1 MPRTDCQDRWFC
13 PFRSYAREVAAS
25 FLDDVERVQL
35 CDLMVS
41 LGPEAATVLQPWTTR
56 DLAAHLFLRENDA
69 LAGPGLV
76 VPGPWA
82 HLAERHRQDAASRDY
97 LDLIAAIRA
106 GPRGLF
112 RLGWFRRVPNLNE
125 LFVHHE
131 DVRRANGGGRRDF
144 ELTMNEA
151 LWSNVRFGAWYLTR
165 RLRGVG
171 LELHNELTGQ
181 TVNARRGMTTVRING
196 EPGELL
202 LYLFGRPAIA
212 EVAFAGPTSAIELL
226 RGTKIGL

>member
-1 MPRTDCQDRWFC
+1 M
-13 PFRSYAREVAAS
+13 AAN
-25 FLDDVERVQL
+25 FLDDAERAQL
-35 CDLMVS
+35 CDLLES
-41 LGPEAATVLQPWTTR
+41 LGPEAATVLHPWTTR

-82 HLAERHRQDAASRDY
+82 RFAERHRQEAASRSY
-97 LDLIAAIRA
+97 LDLVAAIRS

-131 DVRRANGGGRRDF
+131 DVRRANGGRRRDL
-144 ELTMNEA
+144 EPTMNEA
-151 LWSNVRFGAWYLTR
+151 LWSNVRSGAWYLTR
-165 RLRGVG
+165 RLRGAS
-171 LELHNELTGQ
+171 LEIRNALTGQ
-181 TVNARRGMTTVRING
+181 TVRARRGTTTGRING

-202 LYLFGRPAIA
+202 LYLFGRQAVA
-212 EVAFAGPTSAIELL
+212 EIEFDGPTSAIELV
-226 RGTKIGL
+226 RTARIGL

>member
-1 MPRTDCQDRWFC
+1 MET
-13 PFRSYAREVAAS
+13 
-25 FLDDVERVQL
+25 
-35 CDLMVS
+35 
-41 LGPEAATVLQPWTTR
+41 LGPQAATVLRPWTTR

-69 LAGPGLV
+69 IAGPGLV

-82 HLAERHRQDAASRDY
+82 RLAERHRQEALRRDY
-97 LDLIAAIRA
+97 LELVSAIRA

-131 DVRRANGGGRRDF
+131 DVRRANGGSRRDLG
-144 ELTMNEA
+144 LTMNEA
-151 LWSNVRFGAWYLTR
+151 LWSNVTGAAWYLTR
-165 RLRGVG
+165 RFRGAG
-171 LELHNELTGQ
+171 LELRNQLTGQ
-181 TVNARRGMTTVRING
+181 TVKVHGGRASVRITG

-202 LYLFGRPAIA
+202 LYLFGRQAVA
-212 EVAFAGPTSAIELL
+212 EIDLEGPTSAVELL